1 MFNVELNEGMVGK
14 VNVSIKVLDALYTS
28 ESDFDECVESLRSLA
43 NSFKFGELL
52 GMSLDKESFKKLRD
66 SMQEDIDE
74 YNKKKADETT
84 TDLKPTKL

>member
-1 MFNVELNEGMVGK
+1 MFNVELNEEMVGK

-74 YNKKKADETT
+74 YNKKKVDERI
-84 TDLKPTKL
+84 TDFLN

>member
-1 MFNVELNEGMVGK
+1 MFNVELNEEMVGK
-14 VNVSIKVLDALYTS
+14 VNVSIKVLDTLYTS

-74 YNKKKADETT
+74 YNKKKVDERI
-84 TDLKPTKL
+84 TDFLN

>member
-1 MFNVELNEGMVGK
+1 MFNVELNEEMVGK

-66 SMQEDIDE
+66 SMHEDIDE
-74 YNKKKADETT
+74 YNKNKVDERI
-84 TDLKPTKL
+84 TDFLN

>member
-1 MFNVELNEGMVGK
+1 MFNVELNEEMVGK

-74 YNKKKADETT
+74 YNKKKVDETI
-84 TDLKPTKL
+84 TDFLK

>member
-74 YNKKKADETT
+74 YNKKKSM
-84 TDLKPTKL
+84 KQSPTL

>member
-74 YNKKKADETT
+74 YNKKSR
-84 TDLKPTKL
+84 

>member
-1 MFNVELNEGMVGK
+1 MFNVELNEEMVGK

-74 YNKKKADETT
+74 YNKKKADEIII
-84 TDLKPTKL
+84 DFHK

>member
-1 MFNVELNEGMVGK
+1 MFNVELNEEMVGK

-66 SMQEDIDE
+66 SMQEGIDE
-74 YNKKKADETT
+74 YNKKKVDERIADF
-84 TDLKPTKL
+84 LN

>member
-1 MFNVELNEGMVGK
+1 MFNVELNEEMVGK

-66 SMQEDIDE
+66 SIQEDIDE
-74 YNKKKADETT
+74 YNKKKVDERI
-84 TDLKPTKL
+84 TDFLN

>member
-1 MFNVELNEGMVGK
+1 MFNVELNEEMVGK

-74 YNKKKADETT
+74 YNKKKADEIII
-84 TDLKPTKL
+84 DFQN

>member
-1 MFNVELNEGMVGK
+1 MFNVELNEEMVGK

-74 YNKKKADETT
+74 YNKKKVDERI
-84 TDLKPTKL
+84 TDFLKK

>member
-1 MFNVELNEGMVGK
+1 MFNVELNEEMVGK

-74 YNKKKADETT
+74 YNKKKVDERIADF
-84 TDLKPTKL
+84 LN

>member
-1 MFNVELNEGMVGK
+1 MFNVELNEEMVGK

-74 YNKKKADETT
+74 YNKKKVDEII
-84 TDLKPTKL
+84 TDFLN

>member
-1 MFNVELNEGMVGK
+1 MFNVELNEEMVEK

-74 YNKKKADETT
+74 YNKKKVDERI
-84 TDLKPTKL
+84 TDFLN